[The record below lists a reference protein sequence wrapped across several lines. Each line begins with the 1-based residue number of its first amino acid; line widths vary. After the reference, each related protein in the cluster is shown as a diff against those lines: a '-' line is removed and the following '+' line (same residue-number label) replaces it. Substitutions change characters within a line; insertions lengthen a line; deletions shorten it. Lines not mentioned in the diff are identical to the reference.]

1 MVSKLIKHLA
11 ENPQLVS
18 LLQDNKL
25 SLVGVSK
32 WEQQAI
38 VEAMNEPMK
47 ARVAFWRG

>member
-32 WEQQAI
+32 WEQQSI
-38 VEAMNEPMK
+38 VEAMHEPMK
-47 ARVAFWRG
+47 TFSVKWR